1 MASLLNR
8 SFGSFIVCVT
18 LAPTKTH
25 CKKIYNKTNPIKA
38 LVGVSLYTSKIYSY
52 AYYIIS
58 IDINY

>member
-8 SFGSFIVCVT
+8 SFGSFIVYVT
-18 LAPTKTH
+18 LAPAKTH
-25 CKKIYNKTNPIKA
+25 CSKYNKTNPIKA